1 MMRSRLTSLFLVAPL
16 VATGIALLDS
26 APAAAEDTGVCSLV
40 TRAEAGE
47 LLGAKVVKT
56 TTKTSKANGAEECT
70 YRTKKV
76 QKELKRNLKIS
87 LELTVQPVTD
97 EVRSELQNIPF
108 DDGSRVQGLGDEAY
122 VTKFD
127 QVIAISGDT
136 AVAAKLQNYRGAS
149 SKFRSVSEG
158 AVKAALPLGQLPP
171 PQREAALR
179 QGPGFPAPVRDDG
192 WLEHLRQQVRPESQ
206 SAPSASR
213 RFRSSGEKPSS
224 SPSTQSLS

>member
-1 MMRSRLTSLFLVAPL
+1 MRSRLTSLFLVAPL
-16 VATGIALLDS
+16 AATGVALLDS

-40 TRAEAGE
+40 TRTEAGE

-56 TTKTSKANGAEECT
+56 TTKTSKTNGAEECT

-76 QKELKRNLKIS
+76 QKELKARNLRIS

-127 QVIAISGDT
+127 QVIAISGNT

-149 SKFRSVSEG
+149 SKFRGVSEG
-158 AVKAALPLGQLPP
+158 AVKAALPRLGQLPP
-171 PQREAALR
+171 PT
-179 QGPGFPAPVRDDG
+179 
-192 WLEHLRQQVRPESQ
+192 S
-206 SAPSASR
+206 
-213 RFRSSGEKPSS
+213 
-224 SPSTQSLS
+224 

>member
-1 MMRSRLTSLFLVAPL
+1 MMRSRLTSFVLVAPL
-16 VATGIALLDS
+16 IATGVALLDA
-26 APAAAEDTGVCSLV
+26 APAAAEDTGVCTLV
-40 TRAEAGE
+40 TRKEAGE

-56 TTKTSKANGAEECT
+56 TTKTSKTNGAEECT

-76 QKELKRNLKIS
+76 DKDLGKRNLKIS

-108 DDGSRVQGLGDEAY
+108 EDGSRVQGLGDEAY

-149 SKFRSVSEG
+149 TKFRDVSEG
-158 AVKAALPLGQLPP
+158 AVRAALPRLGQLPP
-171 PQREAALR
+171 
-179 QGPGFPAPVRDDG
+179 
-192 WLEHLRQQVRPESQ
+192 
-206 SAPSASR
+206 
-213 RFRSSGEKPSS
+213 
-224 SPSTQSLS
+224 STS